1 MYHNK
6 VTLSLTP
13 VQRLGKEEFFLL
25 FFMAQKSKS
34 TQLFAVNKSP
44 AHDAVT
50 ALGLLPPIRNFWIRY
65 MTLRADMIT
74 YLFYDNRSGYSVVMY
89 VEGDF

>member
-1 MYHNK
+1 
-6 VTLSLTP
+6 
-13 VQRLGKEEFFLL
+13 
-25 FFMAQKSKS
+25 MAQKSKS

-50 ALGLLPPIRNFWIRY
+50 ALGLLPPIRNFWIHY